1 MAPATSIPG
10 HVPGQVLGLSR
21 RAAIV
26 GIGQTEYLRRSE
38 REEWDLALEAA
49 RRAAADAGIE
59 LGEIDG
65 IVRYS
70 QDRIHEADLAG
81 GLGLSLR
88 YHGQVGFGGQSIGAV
103 VGQAAAAI
111 HAGLAS
117 VVVCYRSLNGRT
129 GARYGRA
136 ERSLE
141 EVGDGTFRA
150 AGLRV
155 PSGAFSAPYGL
166 LAPGQVM
173 ALWARRYAHE
183 CGIGTE
189 RLSLALARIAIDQR
203 DYARRNPAAVM
214 GGKPLDL
221 AAYREGRVLADPL
234 RLHDF
239 CLETDGAAAV
249 LVCGAERARAL
260 SPHPVYVLGASQA
273 LYAEAMEVYSE
284 PINGPDHRARAAAL
298 FAACGGL
305 TARDVDVAMLY
316 DATTIMVLMQ
326 LEGYGFVAPGRAAEA
341 VIERG
346 IGLEGVLPV
355 NTSGGQL
362 SEAYVHGMNLVVEAV
377 RQLRGTSTAQVPNA
391 ATALVGAA
399 GASSLVLGR

>member
-1 MAPATSIPG
+1 MPSASPTFGFA
-10 HVPGQVLGLSR
+10 R
-21 RAAIV
+21 RAAVV
-26 GIGQTEYLRRSE
+26 GIGETAYERRSE
-38 REEWDLALEAA
+38 REEWDLALEAV
-49 RRAAADAGIE
+49 RKAATDAGIE
-59 LGEIDG
+59 LSEIDG

-81 GLGLSLR
+81 ALGIALR
-88 YHGQVGFGGQSIGAV
+88 YHGQVGFGGQSVCAV
-103 VGQAAAAI
+103 IAQAAAAI
-111 HAGLAS
+111 HAGLAR
-117 VVVCYRSLNGRT
+117 VVVCYRALNGRT

-141 EVGDGTFRA
+141 DEGDGRFRA
-150 AGLRV
+150 GGLRV

-183 CGIGTE
+183 AGIDLDV
-189 RLSLALARIAIDQR
+189 LSAALARIAIDQR
-203 DYARRNPAAVM
+203 AYAARNPAAVM
-214 GGKPLDL
+214 RDKPLDF
-221 AAYREGRVLADPL
+221 AAYQAGRLLAEPL

-249 LVCGAERARAL
+249 VVCDAERARSL
-260 SPHPVYVLGASQA
+260 SRHPVYVVGATQA
-273 LYAEAMEVYSE
+273 LHAEAMEVYSE
-284 PINGPDHRARAAAL
+284 LINGPDHRARARAL
-298 FAACGGL
+298 FAGCGGL
-305 TARDVDVAMLY
+305 TAQDVDVAMLY

-326 LEGYGFVAPGRAAEA
+326 LEGYGFVAPGRAAQA
-341 VIERG
+341 VIEQG

-362 SEAYVHGMNLVVEAV
+362 SEAYVHGLNLVVEAV
-377 RQLRGTSTAQVPNA
+377 RQLRGTSTAQVAGA

-399 GASSLVLGR
+399 GASSLVLAR

>member
-1 MAPATSIPG
+1 MPSYP
-10 HVPGQVLGLSR
+10 QVLGFAR
-21 RAAIV
+21 RTAIV
-26 GIGQTEYLRRSE
+26 GIGQTEYLRKSE
-38 REEWDLALEAA
+38 REEWALALEAV
-49 RRAAADAGIE
+49 RNAASDAGIE
-59 LGEIDG
+59 LAEIDG

-81 GLGLSLR
+81 ALGLSLR

-103 VGQAAAAI
+103 IGQAAAAI

-117 VVVCYRSLNGRT
+117 VVVCYRALNGRT

-141 EVGDGTFRA
+141 EAADGSHRAVGQ
-150 AGLRV
+150 RV

-173 ALWARRYAHE
+173 GLWARRYAHE
-183 CGIGTE
+183 AGIGTDV
-189 RLSLALARIAIDQR
+189 LSQALARIAIDQR
-203 DYARRNPAAVM
+203 EYARRNPAAVM
-214 GGKPLDL
+214 GSKPLDF
-221 AAYREGRVLADPL
+221 ASYSEGRLLADPL

-249 LVCGAERARAL
+249 IVCDSDRARQI
-260 SPHPVYVLGASQA
+260 SRHPVYVVGASQA

-284 PINGPDHRARAAAL
+284 LINGPDHRARARAL

-305 TARDVDVAMLY
+305 TARDIDVAMLY

-326 LEGYGFVAPGRAAEA
+326 LEGYGFVDPGRAWQA

-346 IGLEGVLPV
+346 IGLAGVLPV

-377 RQLRGTSTAQVPNA
+377 RQLRGTSTSGVPNA

-399 GASSLVLGR
+399 GASSLVLAR